1 MIVDVLQGLFR
12 DADIRPK
19 TLFRDLQYIASFVP
33 AQMLDKTARG
43 KAFWD
48 AGLAALGLKQDVC
61 RVMVEIADDIVALNT
76 QNRSAAISGHA
87 APASSTS
94 PSSQVTAG
102 ASPVSSTSTPATT
115 ASGIPA
121 DDPLAKF
128 SMKDAANM
136 LLITAKEGDAV
147 AEREL
152 AIFYLTH
159 PDLLIRT
166 VLPLTRPKDVFKSE
180 LLQNMR
186 RREDPARSDPM
197 TMCVAQHWMEMSK
210 KGGDQLA
217 TKYLRARDEM
227 ERIP

>member
-1 MIVDVLQGLFR
+1 MIVEVLQGLFR

-61 RVMVEIADDIVALNT
+61 RVMVEIADEIVALNT
-76 QNRSAAISGHA
+76 QNRSAGIAGGS
-87 APASSTS
+87 ASSQQN
-94 PSSQVTAG
+94 PNG
-102 ASPVSSTSTPATT
+102 SSTPGAGSAVI
-115 ASGIPA
+115 SA
-121 DDPLAKF
+121 DDPL
-128 SMKDAANM
+128 SRYTMEDAARM
-136 LLITAKEGDAV
+136 LIITAKEGDAV

-159 PDLLIRT
+159 PDLLQRT
-166 VLPLTRPKDVFKSE
+166 VLPLTKPRDVFKSE
-180 LLQNMR
+180 LLHR
-186 RREDPARSDPM
+186 DRKREDTARSDPM

-210 KGGDQLA
+210 RGGDQLA